1 MITSSSLRSK
11 IQRLDFNRKN
21 LETYFKK
28 LIFLFQFY
36 FEKNIL
42 LINFQNKIKF
52 NNFFKFTFILIFLFT
67 FNACKQKNNLS
78 DNEIKELPSDFVAF
92 YTKFHNDSIF
102 QLTHIQ
108 FPLPGFPSQVDSIAN
123 NFEWTKETWRMHRA
137 ENFSDSLFT
146 RTFEMPA
153 PNCVNETVVM
163 KNTPL
168 GTFRRFY
175 KRDKDWFLI
184 FYADMNKIQ

>member
-1 MITSSSLRSK
+1 MITSSSLHSIIQPTNFLKKNSEIFFFKNYFSVQFFLK
-11 IQRLDFNRKN
+11 IFQ
-21 LETYFKK
+21 KK
-28 LIFLFQFY
+28 
-36 FEKNIL
+36 
-42 LINFQNKIKF
+42 INFKI
-52 NNFFKFTFILIFLFT
+52 FFKCVLFFLILFSAT
-67 FNACKQKNNLS
+67 ACKQKNNLS
-78 DNEIKELPSDFVAF
+78 ETEKKELPPDFVAF

-102 QLTHIQ
+102 QLEHIQ

-123 NFEWTKETWRMHRA
+123 NFQWTKETWRMHRT
-137 ENFSDSLFT
+137 ENFSDTLFT
-146 RTFEMPA
+146 RTFEMPL

-175 KRDKDWFLI
+175 KRDNDWFLI